1 MLQNAARTHH
11 ISTLSD
17 RADALV
23 RLNRYQEALAA
34 FELVR
39 AQEPNHLHA
48 LNESGALQVQLGR
61 PEAALAYYDRALAI
75 APNVVELHINRGTAL
90 RALNRFDSALASF
103 AAAAAIDSG
112 RAEAHYNASL
122 VRLCL
127 GEFKAGWK
135 GYEWRWRKADWV
147 EKRRQFIA
155 PLWLGNEPIAG
166 KTMLLCAEQGFGDTI
181 QFARYAS
188 LAAAHGAKVVLAVQP
203 ALKALLASV
212 PGVAQVVGDGEALPG
227 FDLYC
232 PLLSLPSAFETELAT
247 IPANVPYIRP
257 FEERVT
263 KWRERLPQNGRLHV
277 GICWAGNSVHLN
289 DRQRSIALERF
300 AKLLSVSGV
309 DYISLQKEVSAT
321 EATILREHSV
331 NQLGQE
337 FQDFSDTAAVI
348 SMLDLIITVD
358 TSIAHLAGAM
368 SKAVA
373 LLVPFSPDW
382 RWMLDRTDSPWYPTM
397 RLIRQSAIG
406 DWNGPIKRVHQELSA
421 IAARRASAQFEAQSA
436 RL

>member
-1 MLQNAARTHH
+1 MVQNAARTHH
-11 ISTLSD
+11 ISTLSN

-90 RALNRFDSALASF
+90 RALNRSDSALASF
-103 AAAAAIDSG
+103 AAAAAINSG

-135 GYEWRWRKADWV
+135 GYEWRWRKADWA

-188 LAAAHGAKVVLAVQP
+188 LAAAHGAKWC
-203 ALKALLASV
+203 
-212 PGVAQVVGDGEALPG
+212 LP
-227 FDLYC
+227 F
-232 PLLSLPSAFETELAT
+232 SLRSKPSW
-247 IPANVPYIRP
+247 RP
-257 FEERVT
+257 FQV
-263 KWRERLPQNGRLHV
+263 LPR
-277 GICWAGNSVHLN
+277 
-289 DRQRSIALERF
+289 
-300 AKLLSVSGV
+300 
-309 DYISLQKEVSAT
+309 
-321 EATILREHSV
+321 
-331 NQLGQE
+331 
-337 FQDFSDTAAVI
+337 
-348 SMLDLIITVD
+348 
-358 TSIAHLAGAM
+358 
-368 SKAVA
+368 
-373 LLVPFSPDW
+373 
-382 RWMLDRTDSPWYPTM
+382 
-397 RLIRQSAIG
+397 
-406 DWNGPIKRVHQELSA
+406 
-421 IAARRASAQFEAQSA
+421 
-436 RL
+436 